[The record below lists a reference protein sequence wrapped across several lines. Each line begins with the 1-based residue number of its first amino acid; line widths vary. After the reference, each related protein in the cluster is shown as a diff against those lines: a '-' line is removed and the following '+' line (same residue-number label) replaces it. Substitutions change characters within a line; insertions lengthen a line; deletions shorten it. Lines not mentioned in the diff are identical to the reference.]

1 MSDFKILCIIPARSG
16 SKGIPNKNIK
26 LFKDIPLLAWSIKQI
41 KECAY
46 SNITRIIVSTDNTN
60 YQKIAIKHGAE
71 APFLRPNKISGDLST
86 DLECIKHCV
95 DWLILNDNYYPDF
108 IIHLRPTQPCRKVK
122 DINTCIDV
130 FIKNYKEY
138 DSLRTVVPFEK
149 SPYKMYSIDSSDNE
163 LMPLFNKVNG
173 IKEPYNQCRQVLP
186 QTYLHNGYID
196 IMKTII
202 LNNDTVSGKRIYPY
216 IMNKEDTIDIDT
228 MEDWVKAEKYY
239 KYLV

>member
-1 MSDFKILCIIPARSG
+1 
-16 SKGIPNKNIK
+16 
-26 LFKDIPLLAWSIKQI
+26 
-41 KECAY
+41 
-46 SNITRIIVSTDNTN
+46 
-60 YQKIAIKHGAE
+60 
-71 APFLRPNKISGDLST
+71 
-86 DLECIKHCV
+86 
-95 DWLILNDNYYPDF
+95 
-108 IIHLRPTQPCRKVK
+108 
-122 DINTCIDV
+122 
-130 FIKNYKEY
+130 
-138 DSLRTVVPFEK
+138 
-149 SPYKMYSIDSSDNE
+149 
-163 LMPLFNKVNG
+163 MPLFNKVNG